1 MKDSG
6 RHVLILAGEP
16 SGDVHGAGLITAMR
30 KQDPSL
36 KFYGIGGT
44 CMAKAGAHLF
54 FPIEELSAM
63 GLLEV
68 IRQIR
73 PVNRRLTF
81 SNIICERWIRNLSY
95 WLITPDSISGPLHM
109 PEPTV
114 RQMYFTIFRPK
125 CGHGIRPA
133 LSR

>member
-36 KFYGIGGT
+36 KFFGIGGT

-54 FPIEELSAM
+54 FSIDELSAM

-73 PVNRRLTF
+73 PVKQAFDLFKHHLKILAPELVILVDYPGFNLRAAAYARTH
-81 SNIICERWIRNLSY
+81 SPRHICGKSFAG
-95 WLITPDSISGPLHM
+95 SVSGA
-109 PEPTV
+109 V
-114 RQMYFTIFRPK
+114 AKIN
-125 CGHGIRPA
+125 
-133 LSR
+133 